1 MPPKGKC
8 RVCGAPAPGNMPC
21 RICCCLLL
29 DRYNEGLEMDVRVRA
44 AEELE
49 KRGWNKNGKVSIL

>member
-29 DRYNEGLEMDVRVRA
+29 DRDNVKLKMDVRVRA

-49 KRGWNKNGKVSIL
+49 KREGMKNGKMPKV